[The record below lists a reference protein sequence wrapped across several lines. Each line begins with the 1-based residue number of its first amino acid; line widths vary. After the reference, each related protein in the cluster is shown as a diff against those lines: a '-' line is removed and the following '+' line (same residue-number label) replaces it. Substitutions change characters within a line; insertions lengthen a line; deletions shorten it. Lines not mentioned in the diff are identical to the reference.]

1 MGTRRGYTEGLVL
14 VLFVCAAFA
23 AGSGTAGASHGAG
36 EANYT
41 VEVLGDPSPGAT
53 GVRYGL
59 RVVGRSG
66 VDFETLT
73 RTGATYEAGSWARCE
88 ATDGETFGVDRG
100 ATRGGYEIDET
111 LQNNIKSVSS
121 GEDDLVVEFN
131 GDGDIGA
138 STYLDDGDEVVS
150 VTGCIDNPDEPGW
163 YRITGRTS
171 GVTADGEE
179 ATFRSV
185 SHYFYICDCDD
196 EAAAGRQLGPPPSE
210 PQATVTPTP
219 APSGNADD
227 PADAAKGP
235 ATPGSEGPQMAM
247 STPTRMA
254 AGSTPTPTDADRSTE
269 AAATPERTPAEDT
282 DSWDE
287 AVYSSPT
294 KAEGSGFGF
303 AAALA
308 GLLAAVFVVVRR
320 R

>member
-1 MGTRRGYTEGLVL
+1 MGIRRGHLQRFVL
-14 VLFVCAAFA
+14 VLLVFAALA
-23 AGSGTAGASHGAG
+23 AGSGTAAASHGTG

-53 GVRYGL
+53 EVRYGL
-59 RVVGRSG
+59 RVVGQSG
-66 VDFETLT
+66 VDFETFT
-73 RTGATYEAGSWARCE
+73 RTSATYEAGSWARCD

-131 GDGDIGA
+131 DEGDIGA

-163 YRITGRTS
+163 YQITGRTT

-185 SHYFYICDCDD
+185 SHYFYICDCED
-196 EAAAGRQLGPPPSE
+196 EAAARRQLGPPPSE
-210 PQATVTPTP
+210 PQTTATPTP
-219 APSGNADD
+219 TPESA
-227 PADAAKGP
+227 ADAAGSADSAAEA
-235 ATPGSEGPQMAM
+235 ATPGSDGER
-247 STPTRMA
+247 TTRTRTA
-254 AGSTPTPTDADRSTE
+254 AGSTPTPTDAASPTE
-269 AAATPERTPAEDT
+269 AATTPESTPTEDT

-294 KAEGSGFGF
+294 RAEGPGFGSL
-303 AAALA
+303 AALA
-308 GLLAAVFVVVRR
+308 GVLAAVLAVVRR